1 MREGRGTRRRQEKKI
16 GERKRKEVAEER
28 KREKKKG
35 GREGGGKEG
44 REGRREKE
52 PLVKEAK
59 HNNGTR
65 KSGRM
70 QERGQRI
77 MGLSRGNL
85 SGRCSGIRRLH
96 RTVAAKISV
105 QSVDF

>member
-1 MREGRGTRRRQEKKI
+1 MRTRQEKKI
-16 GERKRKEVAEER
+16 GERKRK
-28 KREKKKG
+28 
-35 GREGGGKEG
+35 GGGKRKEEG
-44 REGRREKE
+44 EEVGNEGRRERK

-77 MGLSRGNL
+77 MGESRGNL
-85 SGRCSGIRRLH
+85 SGRCGGIRRLH
-96 RTVAAKISV
+96 RTVAAKISL